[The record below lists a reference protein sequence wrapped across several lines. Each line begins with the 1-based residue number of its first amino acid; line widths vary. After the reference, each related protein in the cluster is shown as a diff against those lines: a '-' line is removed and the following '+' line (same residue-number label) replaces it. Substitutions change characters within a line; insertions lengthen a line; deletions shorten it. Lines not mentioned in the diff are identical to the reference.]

1 MSAFKA
7 ARLFSPY
14 KVHEMKPTTAAVDE
28 LTAFPFLIG
37 KLEDLK
43 LELPTYMAAVED
55 VSNRIDILQWWK
67 DNEQTLPHWSAACK
81 QILLVNPS
89 SAAVERV
96 FSLLNNSFKKQQ
108 ELSMEDYIESSLM
121 LQYNKRNN

>member
-43 LELPTYMAAVED
+43 LELPTTKGTT
-55 VSNRIDILQWWK
+55 DIFIFF
-67 DNEQTLPHWSAACK
+67 N
-81 QILLVNPS
+81 I
-89 SAAVERV
+89 
-96 FSLLNNSFKKQQ
+96 FKVHNIGIMGNFQKH
-108 ELSMEDYIESSLM
+108 
-121 LQYNKRNN
+121 NG

>member
-55 VSNRIDILQWWK
+55 VSTELTYYSGGRITNKHFPIG
-67 DNEQTLPHWSAACK
+67 
-81 QILLVNPS
+81 LLHANK
-89 SAAVERV
+89 
-96 FSLLNNSFKKQQ
+96 FSL
-108 ELSMEDYIESSLM
+108 
-121 LQYNKRNN
+121 